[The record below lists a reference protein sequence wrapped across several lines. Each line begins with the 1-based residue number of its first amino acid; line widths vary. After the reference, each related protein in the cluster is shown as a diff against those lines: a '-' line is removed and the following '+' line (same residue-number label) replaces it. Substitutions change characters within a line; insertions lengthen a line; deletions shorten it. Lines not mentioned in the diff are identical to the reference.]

1 MRTRIGIAV
10 LLATIIPVPQTTV
23 PAWTA
28 LVVGESGAP
37 QSNITVHE
45 VWQDYTLENAPHND
59 ALVTSATGVVTFPKR
74 VLWRPLILNAVGII
88 RNKLH
93 GSAHYLDISADR
105 VQSFT
110 DLCCNSRM
118 ILHPTK

>member
-1 MRTRIGIAV
+1 MRKRIGIAV
-10 LLATIIPVPQTTV
+10 LLATAIPIPQTTV

-28 LVVGESGAP
+28 LVVDESGAP
-37 QSNITVHE
+37 QPNISVRE
-45 VWQDYTLENAPHND
+45 VWQDYTLESAPHND
-59 ALVTSATGVVTFPKR
+59 ALITGATGRITFPKR
-74 VLWRPLILNAVGII
+74 VLWRPLILNALGTI

-93 GSAHYLDISADR
+93 GSAHYLDISTDR

-110 DLCCNSRM
+110 DLCCSSRM